1 VPLRPLANA
10 LLSANNTIDPAR
22 ARFLSYSFSPTD
34 AGAPIFPAVATA
46 PPLGAKSNYATMDR
60 NIQNPYSQQASLE
73 VEQQFSPTSTL
84 GLSYQHVRGLHL
96 ISSINT
102 NINID
107 GTRPDPTRGNIKPY
121 SSNFDSYYDGLAVS
135 YLQRP
140 VSWGSVRLSY
150 TWSKAIDDV
159 GEFFF
164 SSPINNFNLRV
175 DRSRSDDDQRHRVVF
190 NATVNSPTSETR
202 GLKGRLTHGWRLG
215 GVLQYYSRP
224 PFNITTG
231 ANTKQATSQRPC
243 APGFS
248 LAANGGTNP
257 CTEALAGAVIGRNS
271 GVGFDFFSLNT
282 RLSRTFDLTGR
293 VKLEGMAEAFNS
305 LNHRNDMIPNGTWG
319 TGTYPT
325 VSNATFGQAT
335 AVGDP
340 RNVQLGLRISF

>member
-1 VPLRPLANA
+1 
-10 LLSANNTIDPAR
+10 
-22 ARFLSYSFSPTD
+22 
-34 AGAPIFPAVATA
+34 
-46 PPLGAKSNYATMDR
+46 
-60 NIQNPYSQQASLE
+60 
-73 VEQQFSPTSTL
+73 
-84 GLSYQHVRGLHL
+84 
-96 ISSINT
+96 
-102 NINID
+102 
-107 GTRPDPTRGNIKPY
+107 
-121 SSNFDSYYDGLAVS
+121 VS

-190 NATVNSPTSETR
+190 NATVNSPASEAR
-202 GLKGRLTHGWRLG
+202 GLKGRLTHGWRLA